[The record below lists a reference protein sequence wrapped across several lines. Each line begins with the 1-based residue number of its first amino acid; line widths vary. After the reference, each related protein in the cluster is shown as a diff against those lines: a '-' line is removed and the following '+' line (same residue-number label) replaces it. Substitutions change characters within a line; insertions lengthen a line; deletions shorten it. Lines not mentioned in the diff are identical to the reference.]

1 MEVAAMSKRM
11 VTRVFG
17 GSLVALAA
25 SLILLLIAGGIAY
38 ANGSFVMDGPD
49 IVGVTST
56 PLTWSMI
63 ALAGLAVLTMFGALI
78 AQFVAWIGAVVNTAQ
93 LPDKTWFAVLLVMG
107 LLSFGFIAMVI
118 YIIAGPKDP
127 EPARQPAPLSVE
139 PRTSEREPVG

>member
-1 MEVAAMSKRM
+1 MSKRM

-25 SLILLLIAGGIAY
+25 AFILLLVAGGVAY
-38 ANGSFVMDGPD
+38 ANGSFIMDGPD
-49 IVGVTST
+49 VVGVTST

-63 ALAGLAVLTMFGALI
+63 ALAALAVLTMFGALI
-78 AQFVAWIGAVVNTAQ
+78 AQFVAWIGALVNTVQ
-93 LPDKTWFAVLLVMG
+93 LPDKTWFVVLLVMG
-107 LLSFGFIAMVI
+107 LLSFSFIAMII

-127 EPARQPAPLSVE
+127 EPAPPAVLPAG